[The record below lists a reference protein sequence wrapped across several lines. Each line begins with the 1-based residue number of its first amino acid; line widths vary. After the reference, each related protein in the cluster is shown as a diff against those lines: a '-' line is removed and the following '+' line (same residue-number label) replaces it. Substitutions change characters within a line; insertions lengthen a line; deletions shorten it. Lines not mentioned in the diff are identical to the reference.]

1 MRLHNISLNN
11 LKRRKIKVLFV
22 FLGLTTA
29 VATVVLLNSIII
41 ATQAAIDRQAD
52 EYGANILIVPKSDT
66 LTLSYGG
73 ITVPGTSYDVQELS
87 DQDVDKIRTIK
98 NSDNISIVAPKVI
111 GDVSINDTKVLLVG
125 VNFTEELRLKKW
137 WQVNGRTP
145 DKTEEVLLGS
155 EAASRLKLKI
165 GDHFDINGKPFNVTG
180 ILNETG
186 GSEDSIVL
194 IDLESAQTVLDKP
207 DKISLIEVAA
217 LCSTCPIEEI
227 DRQLSDKLPQAKV
240 STLKQAVQSKIESLA
255 RFEIFSLTIS
265 LIVGFIG
272 ALIVFITMMA
282 SVNERVR
289 EIGIFRALG
298 FRQSHVARIILLEG
312 LIISVLGGLAGFS
325 IGIVGAWLIAP
336 SVTDIPISFQM
347 DFRLFALAIGISV
360 VIGLLASLYP
370 AIRASRLDPSQALRT
385 I

>member
-11 LKRRKIKVLFV
+11 LKRRKVKVLFV

-145 DKTEEVLLGS
+145 EKTEEVLLGS
-155 EAASRLKLKI
+155 EAANRLKLKI
-165 GDHFDINGKPFNVTG
+165 GDHFDINGKPFNITG
-180 ILNETG
+180 ILKETG

-227 DRQLSDKLPQAKV
+227 DRQLSGKLPQAKV

-255 RFEIFSLTIS
+255 RFETFSLTIS

-312 LIISVLGGLAGFS
+312 LIISILGGLAGFS

-347 DFRLFALAIGISV
+347 DFSLFALAIGISV

-370 AIRASRLDPSQALRT
+370 AIKASRLDPSQALRT